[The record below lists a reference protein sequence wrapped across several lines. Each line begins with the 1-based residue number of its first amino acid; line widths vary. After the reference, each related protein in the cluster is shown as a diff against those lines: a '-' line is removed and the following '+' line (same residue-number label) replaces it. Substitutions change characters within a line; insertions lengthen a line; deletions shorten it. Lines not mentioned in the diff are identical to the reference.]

1 MMGRVM
7 AEMLNLPIHATSH
20 AVIVVPKLAPMMT
33 PIDSVSVSK
42 PALTKLTTRTVVAE
56 DDWTRE
62 VVKNPVNTELT
73 RLWVMVAR
81 ACRMP
86 LPAAF

>member
-7 AEMLNLPIHATSH
+7 AEILNFPIHATSH
-20 AVIVVPKLAPMMT
+20 AVMVVPRFAPMMT
-33 PIDSVSVSK
+33 PMDSVSVSN
-42 PALTKLTTRTVVAE
+42 PALTKLTTSTVVAE
-56 DDWTRE
+56 DDWTSE
-62 VVKNPVNTELT
+62 VVKNPVNTELAL
-73 RLWVMVAR
+73 LWVMVER